1 MTKIIHKHKLPT
13 RWMHW
18 INFPLL
24 TIMIWSGILIYWAN
38 DVYSIKVGNTIIF
51 KFFPESFYKALN
63 IPYRLADGMAFHFSF
78 MWLFMINGL
87 LYVLYTGFSG
97 EWRYLIPSKKSW
109 KEAWLVVL
117 HDLGIRKQA
126 PPQLKYNAA
135 QRISYTIIIIMGFGS
150 MISGFAIYKPV
161 QLQWVTMLCGGYESA
176 RIIHFILTILF
187 VLFFLVHIIQV
198 IKAGWN
204 NFRAMVVGFE
214 IKSEKINKDEN
225 NNS

>member
-1 MTKIIHKHKLPT
+1 
-13 RWMHW
+13 MHW

-97 EWRYLIPSKKSW
+97 EWRYLIPDKKSW

>member
-1 MTKIIHKHKLPT
+1 
-13 RWMHW
+13 
-18 INFPLL
+18 
-24 TIMIWSGILIYWAN
+24 
-38 DVYSIKVGNTIIF
+38 
-51 KFFPESFYKALN
+51 
-63 IPYRLADGMAFHFSF
+63 
-78 MWLFMINGL
+78 
-87 LYVLYTGFSG
+87 
-97 EWRYLIPSKKSW
+97 
-109 KEAWLVVL
+109 
-117 HDLGIRKQA
+117 
-126 PPQLKYNAA
+126 NAA

-214 IKSEKINKDEN
+214 IKS
-225 NNS
+225 

>member
-1 MTKIIHKHKLPT
+1 
-13 RWMHW
+13 MHW

-24 TIMIWSGILIYWAN
+24 TIMIWSGMLIYWAN
-38 DVYSIKVGNTIIF
+38 DVYSIKVGNTTIF

-87 LYVLYTGFSG
+87 LYVLYTGLSG
-97 EWRYLIPSKKSW
+97 EWRYLIPLKKSW

-117 HDLGIRKQA
+117 HDLRLRKQA

-161 QLQWVTMLCGGYESA
+161 QLQWLTMLCGGYESA

-187 VLFFLVHIIQV
+187 VLLFLVHIIQV

-204 NFRAMVVGFE
+204 NFRAMVAGFE
-214 IKSEKINKDEN
+214 IQSEKINKDEN

>member
-97 EWRYLIPSKKSW
+97 EWRYLIPDKKSW

>member
-1 MTKIIHKHKLPT
+1 
-13 RWMHW
+13 MHW

-24 TIMIWSGILIYWAN
+24 TIMIWSGMLIYWAN
-38 DVYSIKVGNTIIF
+38 DVYSIKVGNTTIF

-87 LYVLYTGFSG
+87 LYVLYTGLSG
-97 EWRYLIPSKKSW
+97 EWRYLIPLKKSW

-117 HDLGIRKQA
+117 HDLRLRKQA

-161 QLQWVTMLCGGYESA
+161 QLQWLTMLCGGYESA

-204 NFRAMVVGFE
+204 NFRAMVAGFE
-214 IKSEKINKDEN
+214 IQSEKINKDEN

>member
-1 MTKIIHKHKLPT
+1 LTKIIHKHKLPT

-97 EWRYLIPSKKSW
+97 EWRYLIPDKKSW

>member
-97 EWRYLIPSKKSW
+97 EWRYLIPDKKSW

-204 NFRAMVVGFE
+204 NFRAMVAGFE

>member
-1 MTKIIHKHKLPT
+1 
-13 RWMHW
+13 MHW

-24 TIMIWSGILIYWAN
+24 TIMIWSGMLIYWAN
-38 DVYSIKVGNTIIF
+38 DVYGIKVGNTTIF

-87 LYVLYTGFSG
+87 LYVLYTGLSG

-117 HDLGIRKQA
+117 HDLRLRKQA

-161 QLQWVTMLCGGYESA
+161 QLQWLTMLCGGYESA

-204 NFRAMVVGFE
+204 NFRAMVAGFE
-214 IKSEKINKDEN
+214 IQSEKINKDEN

>member
-1 MTKIIHKHKLPT
+1 
-13 RWMHW
+13 MHW

-24 TIMIWSGILIYWAN
+24 TIMIWSGMLIYWAN
-38 DVYSIKVGNTIIF
+38 DVYSIKVGNTTIF

-87 LYVLYTGFSG
+87 LYVLYTGLSG

-117 HDLGIRKQA
+117 HDLRLRKQA

-161 QLQWVTMLCGGYESA
+161 QLQWLTMLCGGYESA

-204 NFRAMVVGFE
+204 NFRAMVAGFE
-214 IKSEKINKDEN
+214 IQSEKINKDEN